1 MNRLE
6 ASISLFIITFF
17 AAVQYVFLIW
27 VPDSVPHFA
36 FLCVTNLIGFLISL
50 AFFFGELF
58 RLDVH
63 QVKQS
68 MILSAQL
75 IAFNLFLLMGVSG
88 LGPSMTN
95 AILST
100 NFVFIAAIMFLE
112 YKQIP
117 DKCTFIGMFTVFAG
131 LLLMSEARVSDFMN
145 INIIYLMASNIA
157 FAFYIVSVGK
167 YSSSSN
173 PSIIAMGQMFF
184 CFMFSIVLWIGEVI
198 VKGVPFTLPVNPEFW
213 GSVIYISFFIR
224 GLYGIIQV
232 YAQRYISPLNTSLI
246 FSTEIIMTMAVS
258 PLLAEFLGTPPDI
271 ITWPRI
277 IGGFV
282 IVFGIMMTEP
292 QFFAWLRRLVIREK

>member
-1 MNRLE
+1 MNKLE
-6 ASISLFIITFF
+6 ANISLFIITFF

-36 FLCVTNLIGFLISL
+36 FLCITNLIGLLISL

-58 RLDVH
+58 RLDFH

-75 IAFNLFLLMGVSG
+75 IGFNIFLLMGVSG

-95 AILST
+95 AMLST
-100 NFVFIAAIMFLE
+100 DFVFIAAIMFFE

-117 DKCTFIGMFTVFAG
+117 NKGTFIGMFTVLAG
-131 LLLMSEARVSDFMN
+131 LLLMSEARLSDFMN
-145 INIIYLMASNIA
+145 INIIYLTASNIS

-184 CFMFSIVLWIGEVI
+184 CFVFSLILWIGEVV
-198 VKGVPFTLPVNPEFW
+198 VKGVPFSLP
-213 GSVIYISFFIR
+213 
-224 GLYGIIQV
+224 LC
-232 YAQRYISPLNTSLI
+232 L
-246 FSTEIIMTMAVS
+246 
-258 PLLAEFLGTPPDI
+258 
-271 ITWPRI
+271 
-277 IGGFV
+277 
-282 IVFGIMMTEP
+282 
-292 QFFAWLRRLVIREK
+292 